1 MKLSSKRNRM
11 WHGLTTVFSV
21 LLVVMLGVSSAAETL
36 ETRINSMLGTT
47 STKTVTIDNDEE
59 VNSLYYESQ
68 FSTPEELIA
77 YQEEFN
83 RLIVN
88 EGTVLLKN
96 ENDALPLGTDVNVT
110 MFGIGGVSPIYSG
123 SSGGGVIK
131 NSKQIVPIT
140 TAFEECGI
148 HINTTV
154 HDWYVSTGIPENCM
168 VESVDFSGN
177 ASIVGP
183 WSDEEKE
190 VCMRAA
196 GITEADASGA
206 FSGWKESY
214 AVYGDAAVVFLCRYE
229 GEGSDLEAGC
239 LAISAEEQAL
249 LEEAESNFEKVVV
262 VVNSSAAIEIDALAE
277 NPAVDAILWVSEL
290 GTHGAGGLADVLTGE
305 VNPSGHLADTFAA
318 DSTSSPAYQN
328 SGNFMFA
335 NAEENGLDNF
345 GSYYAVNA
353 EGIYLGYKYYETR
366 YEDCVMG
373 TGNADSEIGTFAGS
387 GAWKY
392 TDEVTYGFGYGLS
405 YTRFE
410 QVLDKVEADLNK
422 QTVTAEVTVTNTGKT
437 AGKDVVQI
445 YAQSPYTD
453 YDRENGVEKA
463 SVQLLGYGK
472 TQLLEPG
479 ASETVTITM
488 DMKYLASYDS
498 SNAKTY
504 ILDAGDYYFAV
515 GNGAHEALNNILAA
529 KGYTK
534 ADGMDAD
541 GNAALASLWKNETL
555 DKTSFSVG
563 YDGETAITNQFEDAD
578 YNYWK
583 EGTVT
588 YLSRSDWEGT
598 WSDAYEGLEAT
609 EEMIPWLSAEQYEPG
624 DSDTSSIVTGS
635 EETSYAL
642 IELRGL
648 EYDDPLWEDLL
659 NQVTG
664 EEMAAL
670 ITDACE
676 HTTEI
681 TSVSYRGSLDKDGP
695 IGYDA
700 TFSTDTS
707 NPYYITDSA
716 SDYVKSYNFAGLCTE
731 PTLGAT
737 FSHELAAEKGN
748 LNGEA
753 SLWSGYTELWA
764 PGANLHRTPYSGR
777 NYEYFSEDSML
788 SNLMSV
794 DITTSM
800 QEKGAV
806 TGIKHFAGN
815 DQETNRNGIATFY
828 TEQGYR
834 ENQLRAFEGAFVPDE
849 GGAKG
854 TMTAFNRIG
863 VKQAAYCDSLLTD
876 VLRGEWGFEGYTI
889 TDFAFNNLMY
899 PYASLTA
906 GTDAFD
912 NMISDFSAINAAAL
926 AGDAKLLEAARQ
938 ATHRILYTYVNSNAM
953 NGIASN
959 TKIVKTAPWWLQTV
973 YGVKYAMSA
982 LTVLFLLLFMAGS
995 IRTRKK
1001 EAN

>member
-1 MKLSSKRNRM
+1 MKLSSKRM
-11 WHGLTTVFSV
+11 WHGLTSVFSV
-21 LLVVMLGVSSAAETL
+21 LLVVMLGVSSAASTL
-36 ETRINSMLGTT
+36 ETRINSIMGTA
-47 STKTVTIDNDEE
+47 STKIEAVDSNEE
-59 VNSLYYESQ
+59 VNSLYYESE
-68 FSTPEELIA
+68 FSDPEELIK
-77 YQEEFN
+77 YQENLN
-83 RLIVN
+83 RLIVG

-96 ENDALPLGTDVNVT
+96 EGNALPLGTEANVT

-123 SSGGGVIK
+123 ASGGGVIK
-131 NSKQIVPIT
+131 NTKQIVPIT

-148 HINTTV
+148 HTNTTV

-168 VESVDFSGN
+168 IETVDFTGN
-177 ASIVGP
+177 ASIAGP

-196 GITEADASGA
+196 GVTEADASGA
-206 FSGWKESY
+206 FSEWKDSY
-214 AVYGDAAVVFLCRYE
+214 ASYGDAAIVFLCRYE
-229 GEGSDLEAGC
+229 GEGSDLGEGS
-239 LAISAEEQAL
+239 LEISPEEQIL
-249 LEEAESNFEKVVV
+249 LEEAADNFEKVIV
-262 VVNSSAAIEIDALAE
+262 VVNTSAAIEIDELKE
-277 NPAVDAILWVSEL
+277 NPEVDAILWVSEL
-290 GTHGAGGLADVLTGE
+290 GTHGAYGLADILNGE
-305 VNPSGHLADTFAA
+305 MNPSGHLVDTFAA

-328 SGNFMFA
+328 SGNFVFA
-335 NAEENGLDNF
+335 NAEEAGLDNF

-373 TGNADSEIGTFAGS
+373 TGNADSMTGTFAGS
-387 GAWKY
+387 GAWNY
-392 TDEVTYGFGYGLS
+392 GDEVTYGFGYGLS
-405 YTRFE
+405 YTSFE
-410 QVLDKVEADLNK
+410 QTLDEVDVDMDK
-422 QTVTAEVTVTNTGKT
+422 QVITARVTVTNTGNM

-453 YDRENGVEKA
+453 YDKENGVEKSA
-463 SVQLLGYGK
+463 VQLLGYEK
-472 TQLLEPG
+472 TQLLEVG
-479 ASETVTITM
+479 ASETVTVTM
-488 DMKYLASYDS
+488 NMKYLASYDS

-504 ILDAGDYYFAV
+504 ILDDGDYYFAV
-515 GNGAHEALNNILAA
+515 GNGAHDALNNILAA
-529 KGYTK
+529 KGYMK

-541 GNAALASLWKNETL
+541 GDASLASLWENDKF
-555 DKTSFSVG
+555 DKTSFAMG
-563 YDGETAITNQFEDAD
+563 YDGETAITNQFEDTD

-588 YLSRSDWEGT
+588 YLSRLDWEKT
-598 WSDAYEGLEAT
+598 WPEAYEGLEAT

-624 DSDTSSIVTGS
+624 NSDTSSITTGS
-635 EETSYAL
+635 EDTSYAL
-642 IELRGL
+642 IELKGL
-648 EYDDPLWEDLL
+648 EYDDPLWDELL

-664 EEMAAL
+664 EELSAL

-676 HTTEI
+676 HTPEI
-681 TSVSYRGSLDKDGP
+681 QSISYRGSLDKDGP

-716 SDYVKSYNFAGLCTE
+716 SDYVKNYNFAGLCTE
-731 PTLGAT
+731 PTLGAA
-737 FSHELAAEKGN
+737 FSHELAREKGN
-748 LNGEA
+748 LNGET

-794 DITTSM
+794 DITVAM

-806 TGIKHFAGN
+806 AGIKHFAGN

-849 GGAKG
+849 GGARG
-854 TMTAFNRIG
+854 TMTAFNRMG
-863 VKQAAYCDSLLTD
+863 VKQAAYCESLLTN

-912 NMISDFSAINAAAL
+912 NMISDFSAINAGAL
-926 AGDAKLLEAARQ
+926 AQDAKLLEAARQ
-938 ATHRILYTYVNSNAM
+938 AAHRILYTYVNSNAM

-959 TKIVKTAPWWLQTV
+959 TRIVKVSPWWMQAV
-973 YGVKYAMSA
+973 HGVEYTMGV
-982 LTVLFLLLFMAGS
+982 LTVLCLIMFLVTDIKA
-995 IRTRKK
+995 RKK
-1001 EAN
+1001 EEA